1 MVKLKKKIKV
11 IESLP
16 PEDNKKISISKIIA
30 NFITTII
37 FGILIFVGYKL
48 LTPYFNAVDINKI
61 LGKRI
66 NINECNIKDYIII
79 SSDKSYSLS
88 LTNNSCETKHYE
100 GTIIIKNNEI
110 NFDNN
115 IKGIIDNN
123 YNIIINNKL
132 FESDK
137 NE

>member
-1 MVKLKKKIKV
+1 MVTLKKKIKV

-16 PEDNKKISISKIIA
+16 PEDNKKTSTGKIITT
-30 NFITTII
+30 FITII
-37 FGILIFVGYKL
+37 ILGILILITYKI
-48 LTPYFNAVDINKI
+48 LTPYLNAVNINKI
-61 LGKRI
+61 TGKKI
-66 NINECNIKDYIII
+66 NITECNIKDYIII
-79 SSDKSYSLS
+79 SPDKSYSLS
-88 LTNNSCETKHYE
+88 LTNENCETKHYE

-123 YNIIINNKL
+123 YNIVINNKL
-132 FESDK
+132 FESEK

>member
-16 PEDNKKISISKIIA
+16 PEDNNKISISKIIA

>member
-1 MVKLKKKIKV
+1 MVTLKKKIKV

-16 PEDNKKISISKIIA
+16 PEDNKKTSTGKIITT
-30 NFITTII
+30 FITII
-37 FGILIFVGYKL
+37 ILGILVLITYKI
-48 LTPYFNAVDINKI
+48 LTPYLNAVNINKI
-61 LGKRI
+61 TGKKI
-66 NINECNIKDYIII
+66 NITECNIKDYIII
-79 SSDKSYSLS
+79 SPDKSYSLS
-88 LTNNSCETKHYE
+88 LTNENCETKHYE

-123 YNIIINNKL
+123 YNIVINNKL
-132 FESDK
+132 FESEK